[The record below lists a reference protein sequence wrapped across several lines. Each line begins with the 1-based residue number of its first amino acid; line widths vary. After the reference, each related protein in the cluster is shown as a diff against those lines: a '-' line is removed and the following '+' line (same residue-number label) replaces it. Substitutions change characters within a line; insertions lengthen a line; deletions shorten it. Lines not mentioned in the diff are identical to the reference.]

1 MLWYRKHLSREGMV
15 LALADQ
21 DLMDKNFEEG
31 DFLLSITSFY
41 KGELIAREEVASLLG
56 EAKIINAVGEGAV
69 AVLLESG
76 LTTKETIR
84 KTAGIP
90 HVQTVKIT
98 I

>member
-1 MLWYRKHLSREGMV
+1 
-15 LALADQ
+15 
-21 DLMDKNFEEG
+21 MDKNFEEG